1 MRRSAW
7 STQQLAEF
15 VAFVSAS
22 EDEAS
27 AALAAVERAAEAL
40 DAEVAAIVCGREL
53 VTAVGYPEGAV
64 PVAALASVAPGV
76 VGCELTIPGAGA
88 CPATGVSLE
97 HPPGATL
104 VVARS
109 GPDGLSREEASL
121 LRGMARVTSMTM
133 RMLRLLGEE
142 RAAREAADHHAA
154 ENARL
159 LKALMERQAL
169 LAQLADEQAA
179 LRRVATLVAGQSA
192 ADDIF
197 AAVAEEASRLL
208 LADGGFVCRYEPD
221 RSMTVMAG
229 RILEGGRAPVGMRI
243 GLEGGGVTAM
253 VLGSAGAARL
263 DSYEGVAGPAAEF
276 ARALG
281 MRSGVASPIIVEGR
295 SWGAM
300 VVLHREPLPPDS
312 EERMANFTDLI
323 ATAIANAEGRA
334 QLAASRAR
342 VLATADETRRRI
354 ERDLHDGAQQRLV
367 SVALKLR
374 LAQSAVP
381 PALAKL
387 HAQIGKVADE
397 LGGIQDDLHEIARG
411 IHPSMLSKG
420 GLAPALKTLVR
431 RSPVPVE
438 LRVSADGRLPERVEV
453 AAYYVVAEA
462 LTNVAK
468 HAEASTADIDV
479 GSRDGVL
486 EICIR
491 DDGVGGADLTGGS
504 GLLGLADR
512 IDALGGTMQVVSP
525 KGKGTSL
532 LVTLPVA
539 GR

>member
-1 MRRSAW
+1 M
-7 STQQLAEF
+7 
-15 VAFVSAS
+15 
-22 EDEAS
+22 
-27 AALAAVERAAEAL
+27 
-40 DAEVAAIVCGREL
+40 
-53 VTAVGYPEGAV
+53 
-64 PVAALASVAPGV
+64 PVAELASVAPGV
-76 VGCELTIPGAGA
+76 AGGELTIPGAGA
-88 CPATGVSLE
+88 RPATGVSLQD
-97 HPPGATL
+97 PPGATL
-104 VVARS
+104 ILARS

-142 RAAREAADHHAA
+142 RAAREEADHHAA

-159 LKALMERQAL
+159 LTTLMERQAL
-169 LAQLADEQAA
+169 LERLAEEQAA

-192 ADDIF
+192 AEDIF

-208 LADGGFVCRYEPD
+208 RADGGFVCRYEPD
-221 RSMTVMAG
+221 RSMTVMAR
-229 RILEGGRAPVGMRI
+229 RIEEGGRAPVGMRI
-243 GLEGGGVTAM
+243 GLEGGGVADQ

-263 DSYEGVAGPAAEF
+263 DSYEGVAGPAAEL
-276 ARALG
+276 ARKLG

-295 SWGAM
+295 LWGAM

-312 EERMANFTDLI
+312 EERTANFTELI

-381 PALAKL
+381 PPFSNLQ
-387 HAQIGKVADE
+387 AQIGSVADE
-397 LGGIQDDLHEIARG
+397 LDGVQNDLHEIASG
-411 IHPSMLSKG
+411 IHPAILSKG

-438 LRVSADGRLPERVEV
+438 LKVCADGRLPERVEV

-468 HAEASTADIDV
+468 HAEASITHIDV
-479 GSRDGVL
+479 RSRDGVL
-486 EICIR
+486 ELCVL
-491 DDGVGGADLTGGS
+491 DDGLGGADLASGS

-512 IDALGGTMQVVSP
+512 IEALGGTMRVLSP

-539 GR
+539 QR

>member
-1 MRRSAW
+1 MSGSAW

-40 DAEVAAIVCGREL
+40 DAEVAAIVCAGEL
-53 VTAVGYPEGAV
+53 VTAVGYPESAV
-64 PVAALASVAPGV
+64 PVTELASVAPGV
-76 VGCELTIPGAGA
+76 AGSELTIPGAGTS
-88 CPATGVSLE
+88 PATAVSLE
-97 HPPGATL
+97 HPPGTTL

-109 GPDGLSREEASL
+109 GPDDLSRDEASL

-133 RMLRLLGEE
+133 RMLRLLAEE
-142 RAAREAADHHAA
+142 RAAREEADRHAA

-159 LKALMERQAL
+159 LETLMERQTL
-169 LAQLADEQAA
+169 LERLAEEQAA

-192 ADDIF
+192 SGDIF

-208 LADGGFVCRYEPD
+208 RADGGVVCRYEPD
-221 RSMTVMAG
+221 FSMTVMAR
-229 RILEGGRAPVGMRI
+229 RIEEGGRVPVGMRI
-243 GLEGGGVTAM
+243 GLEGGGAAAM
-253 VLGSAGAARL
+253 VLRSAGAARV
-263 DSYEGVAGPAAEF
+263 DSYEGVAGPAAEL
-276 ARALG
+276 ARELG
-281 MRSGVASPIIVEGR
+281 MRSGIASPIIVDGR
-295 SWGAM
+295 LWGAM

-312 EERMANFTDLI
+312 EERMENFTELI
-323 ATAIANAEGRA
+323 ATAIAKAEGRA

-374 LAQSAVP
+374 LAQSTVP
-381 PALAKL
+381 PALTNL
-387 HAQIGKVADE
+387 QAQIDSVANE
-397 LGGIQDDLHEIARG
+397 LDGVQDDLHEISSG
-411 IHPSMLSKG
+411 IHPARLSKG

-438 LRVSADGRLPERVEV
+438 LNVLADGRLPERVEV

-468 HAEASTADIDV
+468 HAEASTAHIDV

-486 EICIR
+486 ELCVR
-491 DDGVGGADLTGGS
+491 DDGVGGADLASGS

-512 IDALGGTMQVVSP
+512 IEALGGTMQVLSP
-525 KGKGTSL
+525 KGNGTSL
-532 LVTLPVA
+532 FVTIPVA
-539 GR
+539 DS